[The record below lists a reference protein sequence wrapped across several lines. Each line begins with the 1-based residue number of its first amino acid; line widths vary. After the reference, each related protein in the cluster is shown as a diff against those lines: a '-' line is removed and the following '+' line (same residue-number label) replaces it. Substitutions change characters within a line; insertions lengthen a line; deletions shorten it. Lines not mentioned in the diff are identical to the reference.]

1 MTPDRNPDLRLDS
14 EEIPPGLQLI
24 AGKNMMQIAR
34 AKQIPF
40 GVATRING
48 TSKNQR
54 HETVGL
60 IIRDGD
66 VARFYAA
73 LRAKNARIA
82 KPEKTGTTEPGSLTT
97 AR

>member
-34 AKQIPF
+34 AKKIPF

-60 IIRDGD
+60 IIRDEH
-66 VARFYAA
+66 VAKFYAA
-73 LRAKNARIA
+73 LRTKNRRLAKL
-82 KPEKTGTTEPGSLTT
+82 ESTGTTEPGSLTT
-97 AR
+97 TH